1 MCCLFFFSI
10 SSSSSSFLLLLL
22 PLAVAPKHLSRLSGP
37 PCRGGVVGIVSQGMS
52 TLRSEEGLLANN
64 ALSRPMEVEDFQEDD
79 FQSSETQN
87 DKGTPYVPPTEE
99 EYRKLLKRI
108 SDLEQKVRSVENG
121 EGGASK
127 FDLELPTKEQY
138 TSGNHDG
145 GSSSLD
151 VEDDDFHSDRPKR
164 IMLFG
169 QAFHVDESFLWR
181 VKWGQRGAGLSSF
194 CTFLCYLMTFTFP
207 KNIALQTL
215 MVLFSIGIL
224 CSAITFYKN
233 NIYSEVVKRLLKEPR
248 VWIIIVSVIM
258 IFLIDTLKPHNSFS
272 WMFGLIY
279 MVTTLNVLLLDAVR
293 KKNRWFVI
301 YCGALFSLIN
311 ILNIYDRIFGTVD
324 VDVVLMEYSISG
336 KKLHFMKR
344 DVKRSMYLN
353 IMLFSI
359 SGIWIMLKDK
369 EMDVMMFA
377 NGLIYRVTGEAH
389 NRKIRQRRSNSVLVT
404 DNKVLPFAD

>member
-1 MCCLFFFSI
+1 
-10 SSSSSSFLLLLL
+10 
-22 PLAVAPKHLSRLSGP
+22 
-37 PCRGGVVGIVSQGMS
+37 
-52 TLRSEEGLLANN
+52 
-64 ALSRPMEVEDFQEDD
+64 
-79 FQSSETQN
+79 
-87 DKGTPYVPPTEE
+87 
-99 EYRKLLKRI
+99 
-108 SDLEQKVRSVENG
+108 
-121 EGGASK
+121 
-127 FDLELPTKEQY
+127 
-138 TSGNHDG
+138 
-145 GSSSLD
+145 
-151 VEDDDFHSDRPKR
+151 
-164 IMLFG
+164 
-169 QAFHVDESFLWR
+169 
-181 VKWGQRGAGLSSF
+181 
-194 CTFLCYLMTFTFP
+194 MTFTFP

-248 VWIIIVSVIM
+248 VWIIIVSVFM

-279 MVTTLNVLLLDAVR
+279 MVTTFNVLLLDAVR

-336 KKLHFMKR
+336 KKMHFMKR

-404 DNKVLPFAD
+404 DNKVLPFAN